1 VARFSKLYFKIQ
13 PQINKMKKLS
23 ITTSCALLFVLSFSQ
38 EIFAQPSSKNL
49 YTYPFGVQ
57 AYTFRNHFPNDVSG
71 TLDKIQKMGI
81 TEIETSGAKGVT
93 DEEYKKMCDARG
105 IAIPSI
111 GAGYDQLE
119 KLSMDIVKKAKV
131 FGAKYVMCAWIP
143 HKGDNFTLEDAQKAV
158 EVFNKAGKFLK
169 ENGLSFCYHPH
180 GFEFRPY
187 EKGTLL
193 DYMFKNT
200 NPEDVSFEMD
210 VLWVLHGGGN
220 PVKLLKTYG
229 NRWKLM
235 HVKDLKK
242 GVVGNFSGNTPAEND
257 VVLGTGQAD
266 WKNIFKLSKKFGIK
280 HYFIEDESEHELENV
295 PLSIDYLRN
304 LK

>member
-1 VARFSKLYFKIQ
+1 VAKFSKLYFKIQ
-13 PQINKMKKLS
+13 PQINKMKKLAIS
-23 ITTSCALLFVLSFSQ
+23 TSCALLFVLTFSQ

-57 AYTFRNHFPNDVSG
+57 AYTFRNHFPNDVPG

-158 EVFNKAGKFLK
+158 DVFNKAGKFLK

-193 DYMFKNT
+193 DYIFKNT

-266 WKNIFKLSKKFGIK
+266 WKNIFKLSKKYGIK

-295 PLSIDYLRN
+295 PLSIEYLKN
-304 LK
+304 LR